1 MGSKTKRSHRST
13 TNKRRRI
20 HLALQSIMKALILK
34 KLKKPTLPK
43 RKMSMQKMSQLL
55 KIQYQEIRRVD
66 ASQS

>member
-34 KLKKPTLPK
+34 KLKKPTMPK
-43 RKMSMQKMSQLL
+43 RKMSMQ
-55 KIQYQEIRRVD
+55 
-66 ASQS
+66 